1 MALTGKWREAINV
14 NQDILYYFPEDV
26 EALNRFGK
34 AHLEMGEYSQARDA
48 FQKVL
53 DLSPHNSIAKRNLN
67 RLSNLPGT
75 HSVAQEG
82 KKVIPH
88 LFLEDV
94 GKSGITRLRNPA
106 STEVLAKVAAGDSV
120 PLETHNNTL
129 VVKSLDGDDLGY
141 VEPKL
146 GRRLV
151 RLMGQGNRYDAV
163 VQSAGQDLISVIIR
177 EAYKDPSLLG
187 VQSFPALGADE
198 HRSYVRDILL
208 RYDIDSDPEEESDG
222 DPMAMWTEDGD
233 EVSVA
238 TSRGFRRTMS
248 SDDEDGDE

>member
-1 MALTGKWREAINV
+1 MELIHSIDASKLKRDKSKEAIQMALTGKWREAINV

-34 AHLEMGEYSQARDA
+34 ARLEMGEYSQAGEA

-75 HSVAQEG
+75 HAVAQEG
-82 KKVIPH
+82 KKVLPH
-88 LFLEDV
+88 LFLEDG

-106 STEVLAKVAAGDSV
+106 SIEVLAKVAAGDSV

-198 HRSYVRDILL
+198 HRS
-208 RYDIDSDPEEESDG
+208 
-222 DPMAMWTEDGD
+222 
-233 EVSVA
+233 
-238 TSRGFRRTMS
+238 
-248 SDDEDGDE
+248 